1 MRQKGLSEGRVFQS
15 QNMSQRQKVCQSQM
29 VSSRQRCLSEMESA
43 WDPLLVEVHLLI
55 WIEAL
60 KQFSIYR
67 YPKCLRV
74 WVEDDRP

>member
-29 VSSRQRCLSEMESA
+29 VSSRQKGLSEMESA

-74 WVEDDRP
+74 WVEDDWP